1 LGLFST
7 VFAVEPVGQKEV
19 TKTDGPIGQF
29 EGYFFFKF
37 FYIFLKSFCKN
48 RRWFEN
54 VTLLTSIRRCPRRR
68 PWPTVVSALTTVG
81 HDG

>member
-7 VFAVEPVGQKEV
+7 VFAMETVGQKEV

-37 FYIFLKSFCKN
+37 FLYIFKIVLQK
-48 RRWFEN
+48 
-54 VTLLTSIRRCPRRR
+54 
-68 PWPTVVSALTTVG
+68 
-81 HDG
+81 